1 MFEALQNLSPEARQS
16 LIGALVGIA
25 TLCLQYIATRWPAWK
40 WLAPTSSST
49 QKRLTALFGTVLA
62 CVVVGQFTAT
72 DLVGLLNTIFAGYS
86 TNQGLYAAVRSL
98 LKAGEGE

>member
-1 MFEALQNLSPEARQS
+1 MLEALQNLSPEAQQS

-25 TLCLQYIATRWPAWK
+25 TLCLQYIATQWPAWK

-49 QKRLTALFGTVLA
+49 QKRLTALFGTLLA
-62 CVVVGQFTAT
+62 CVVVGQFTAV
-72 DLVGLLNTIFAGYS
+72 DAVSLLNTVFAGYAV
-86 TNQGLYAAVRSL
+86 NQGMYAAVRSL